1 MARGFNDDKK
11 NIKIKKNFRYLKY
24 KRRKIKRYRKE
35 LILNREEW
43 VYTSRNCDK
52 SVLIFDFFIY
62 KINCN

>member
-1 MARGFNDDKK
+1 MARGFIDDKK
-11 NIKIKKNFRYLKY
+11 NIKIKKTFRYLKY

-43 VYTSRNCDK
+43 VYTSRYCDK

>member
-43 VYTSRNCDK
+43 VYTSRYCDK
-52 SVLIFDFFIY
+52 SVLIFDFF
-62 KINCN
+62 

>member
-11 NIKIKKNFRYLKY
+11 NIKIKKTFRYLKY

-43 VYTSRNCDK
+43 VYTSRYCDK
-52 SVLIFDFFIY
+52 SVLIFDFFYI
-62 KINCN
+62 K

>member
-11 NIKIKKNFRYLKY
+11 NIKIKKTFRYLKY

-43 VYTSRNCDK
+43 VYTSRYCDK
-52 SVLIFDFFIY
+52 SVLIFDFFFYI
-62 KINCN
+62 K